1 MPIVPE
7 SIEKDWKIMDKKI
20 FLYQTEGEFRVHRS
34 SILTLIHKILYHK
47 IICEKL
53 STHLHLLTFAYNKN
67 SKINEHIK
75 TLILN
80 SNFEIMKTD
89 QS

>member
-1 MPIVPE
+1 MPIVPD

-20 FLYQTEGEFRVHRS
+20 FLYRTEGEFRVHRS

-53 STHLHLLTFAYNKN
+53 STH
-67 SKINEHIK
+67 
-75 TLILN
+75 
-80 SNFEIMKTD
+80 
-89 QS
+89 